1 MKTDFEFKKVVLKC
15 LLSGGV
21 SDENKEKIISL
32 LREKKGNGISVR
44 FATDEEERAQWEQN
58 QYHPEPRQEP
68 DESDTDKNQATP
80 KNYFDRNMFLK
91 ALKEDFDNVKEW
103 FFDAFDIE
111 LIVVIFEGKVKPNL
125 NQ

>member
-32 LREKKGNGISVR
+32 LREKQGTGISVR
-44 FATDEEERAQWEQN
+44 FATDEEDQTQWERN
-58 QYHPEPRQEP
+58 QYHSEP
-68 DESDTDKNQATP
+68 SDTEKNQATP
-80 KNYFDRNMFLK
+80 KKYFDRDIFLK

-103 FFDAFDIE
+103 FFDTFDVGIV
-111 LIVVIFEGKVKPNL
+111 VVIFEGKVKPNL